1 MLFAISLQHRGLK
14 HYIVY
19 CMKNGNLKT
28 AHINPVPTEWI
39 VLVWSIK
46 YGGCKKE
53 FTYSL

>member
-39 VLVWSIK
+39 MLVWSIK